1 MPEPLISVVIPAYNY
16 ASLLP
21 RAIDS
26 VLSQLADDVELVVV
40 NDGSTDDT
48 RQVLDDYQTRH
59 ASGLTVVHQANAGA
73 AAARNHGVRLAR
85 GRYALMLDAD
95 DELLPDALAALRK
108 AVTDNP
114 DVGLVLGGQVSV
126 YPDGRER
133 VRQPTPAQGSPEQ
146 LIRRYLLQ
154 KKIAIS
160 HCCTLLRRDLLL
172 QRPYPQSLRSGEDI
186 PVFAYVLVSA
196 PVALVQQ
203 PIARIYKHADSLRH
217 SRADE
222 ESVATG
228 LIKEVF
234 AHLPDECR
242 VLLPRYSAQ
251 VYLSLFRAAQ
261 LAGDYSVARRYY
273 LRALR
278 FSPLQALKWSYVRK
292 ALKFG
297 KR

>member
-16 ASLLP
+16 ALLLP

-26 VLSQLADDVELVVV
+26 VLAQLADDVELVIV

-48 RQVLDDYQTRH
+48 RRVLDDYQARH
-59 ASGLTVVHQANAGA
+59 ETGMTVVHQANAGA

-95 DELLPDALAALRK
+95 DELLPDALALLRQ

-114 DVGLVLGGQVSV
+114 EAGLVLGGQVSV

-133 VRQPTPAQGSPEQ
+133 VRQPTPVQGSADQ
-146 LIRRYLLQ
+146 LVRRYLLQ

-172 QRPYPQSLRSGEDI
+172 ERPYPHNLRSGEDI

-203 PIARIYKHADSLRH
+203 PVARIYKHADSLRH

-234 AHLPDECR
+234 AHLPDECQY
-242 VLLPRYSAQ
+242 LLPRYSAQ

-261 LAGDYSVARRYY
+261 LAGDYRVARRYY
-273 LRALR
+273 LRAIR
-278 FSPLQALKWSYVRK
+278 FSPVQALTWSYLRK
-292 ALKFG
+292 ALRFG